1 MFLLTLAL
9 IVALGLI
16 VNCEFYLIKYSSPV
30 KVTAWVRFVSTMY
43 EIVQVYKVENDYYF
57 NVTPY
62 VICEA
67 IALGGL
73 ILIFSD
79 TNAGEQTLID
89 A

>member
-1 MFLLTLAL
+1 
-9 IVALGLI
+9 
-16 VNCEFYLIKYSSPV
+16 
-30 KVTAWVRFVSTMY
+30 
-43 EIVQVYKVENDYYF
+43 VYKVENDYYF

-67 IALGGL
+67 IALVGL